1 MKKAFF
7 IVILSLTLFFS
18 SELTYATIATT
29 DETVHCPISFHIEI
43 QDWEAVNKIIPKYS
57 LFTVI
62 DVESGKSFNV
72 QRRAGSRHA
81 DVQPLTREDTRIMK
95 EIYGGEWSWRRRA
108 VLILAHD
115 NLIPASMHGMP
126 HGAGS
131 LPNGF
136 PGHFCIHF
144 MGSTTHKT
152 GKSDLSHHLMV
163 LKAAGKFDEYMNNLS
178 PSQMLNVILFTIK
191 NGDKG
196 LIKKIAISDQK
207 NFKEELKKIEK
218 IDAIQWTSPQTRE
231 VETYSLAS
239 EIPVELNLFIK
250 NKGRVRTNIT
260 FTLVRTSPLSPWKV
274 NIDPLLSRI
283 N

>member
-1 MKKAFF
+1 MKKVLF
-7 IVILSLTLFFS
+7 IVILSLSLISFTDF
-18 SELTYATIATT
+18 TYAKT
-29 DETVHCPISFHIEI
+29 DEPVLTPISFQIEI

-95 EIYGGEWSWRRRA
+95 EIYGGNWSWRRRA
-108 VLILAHD
+108 VLILADD

-136 PGHFCIHF
+136 CGHFCIHF
-144 MGSTTHKT
+144 MGSTTHRT
-152 GKSDLSHHLMV
+152 GKADLSHHVMI
-163 LKAAGKFDEYMNNLS
+163 LKAAGRINEYMNNLP
-178 PSQMLNVILFTIK
+178 PSQLLNVLFVTIK
-191 NGDKG
+191 NRDKG
-196 LIKKIAISDQK
+196 LVKNISISNQK
-207 NFKEELKKIEK
+207 NMKKELKKIEK
-218 IDAIQWTSPQTRE
+218 IDAIQWTLPQTKE
-231 VETYSLAS
+231 LGANSIAT
-239 EIPVELNLFIK
+239 EIPVEVNLFIK
-250 NKGRVRTNIT
+250 DRGRIRTKLS
-260 FTLVRTSPLSPWKV
+260 FPLVRTSPFSPWKV
-274 NIDPLLSRI
+274 NIDPLLSSI

>member
-1 MKKAFF
+1 MKKVLF
-7 IVILSLTLFFS
+7 IVILSLSLINFTDF
-18 SELTYATIATT
+18 TYAKT
-29 DETVHCPISFHIEI
+29 DKPVLPPISFQIEI

-95 EIYGGEWSWRRRA
+95 EIYGGNWSWRRRA
-108 VLILAHD
+108 VLILADD

-136 PGHFCIHF
+136 CGHFCIHF
-144 MGSTTHKT
+144 MGSTTHRT
-152 GKSDLSHHLMV
+152 GKADISHHVMI
-163 LKAAGKFDEYMNNLS
+163 LKAAGRINEYMNNLP
-178 PSQMLNVILFTIK
+178 PSQLLNVLFVTIK
-191 NGDKG
+191 NRDKG
-196 LIKKIAISDQK
+196 LVKNIAISNQK
-207 NFKEELKKIEK
+207 NMKKELKKIEK
-218 IDAIQWTSPQTRE
+218 IDAIQWTLPQTKE
-231 VETYSLAS
+231 LGTNSIAT
-239 EIPVELNLFIK
+239 EIPVEVILFIK
-250 NKGRVRTNIT
+250 DRGRIRTKLS
-260 FTLVRTSPLSPWKV
+260 FPFVRTSPFSPWKV
-274 NIDPLLSRI
+274 NIDPLLSSI

>member
-1 MKKAFF
+1 MKKVLF
-7 IVILSLTLFFS
+7 IVILSLSLISFTDF
-18 SELTYATIATT
+18 TYAIT
-29 DETVHCPISFHIEI
+29 DEPVLTPISFQIEI

-95 EIYGGEWSWRRRA
+95 EIYGGNWSWRRRA
-108 VLILAHD
+108 VLILADD

-136 PGHFCIHF
+136 CGHFCIHF
-144 MGSTTHKT
+144 MGSTTHRT
-152 GKSDLSHHLMV
+152 GKADLSHHVMI
-163 LKAAGKFDEYMNNLS
+163 LKAAGRINEYMSNLP
-178 PSQMLNVILFTIK
+178 PSQLLNVLFVTIK
-191 NGDKG
+191 NRDKG
-196 LIKKIAISDQK
+196 LVKNIAISNQK
-207 NFKEELKKIEK
+207 NMKKELKKLEK
-218 IDAIQWTSPQTRE
+218 IDAIQWTLPQTKELRANSIA
-231 VETYSLAS
+231 T
-239 EIPVELNLFIK
+239 EIPVEVNLFIK
-250 NKGRVRTNIT
+250 DIGRIRKKLS
-260 FTLVRTSPLSPWKV
+260 FSLVRTSPISPWKV
-274 NIDPLLSRI
+274 NIDPLLSSI